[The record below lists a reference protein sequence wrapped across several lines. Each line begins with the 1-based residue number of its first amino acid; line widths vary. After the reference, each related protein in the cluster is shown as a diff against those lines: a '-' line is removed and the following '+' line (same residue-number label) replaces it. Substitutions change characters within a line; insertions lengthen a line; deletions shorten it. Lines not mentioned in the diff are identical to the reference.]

1 MCGRGKCRE
10 ITRNGNVRGVAVWLR
25 VAIDVDVDVDIKYNN
40 HDARVCVWFVCISIA
55 VFRQELPT
63 RVAFL
68 GEKEL
73 GFPFF
78 DTKKVPG
85 TTGAYS
91 HWLSSTSNAPVEKE
105 SIHFLTYSTRLQEI
119 FCCEEE
125 ILSSI

>member
-1 MCGRGKCRE
+1 MY
-10 ITRNGNVRGVAVWLR
+10 A
-25 VAIDVDVDVDIKYNN
+25 KY
-40 HDARVCVWFVCISIA
+40 C
-55 VFRQELPT
+55 T

-105 SIHFLTYSTRLQEI
+105 GIHCLTYSTRLQDF
-119 FCCEEE
+119 FCCETKYQLVPPGDHQTNPAE
-125 ILSSI
+125 